1 MSRRTRSAVR
11 HGTPSISRADAARP
25 GPVIAERLQTT
36 DGGSAL
42 PVTHDFAALAFYLR
56 GTARIEQRGLWTVR
70 AGDVLIV
77 PAGEPHRAVAAKGV
91 DAWRAG
97 LCVPCLSSEVANAP
111 LEPFDRVRDGASPV
125 VQIPK
130 ERRAFLGSLFEELA
144 RAGGSPHGVTAV
156 QVSLLTLIIREVK
169 DAAAWSVDAAPERTL
184 VSDILRH
191 IERHCLGP
199 LTLGD
204 IARAMHR
211 SPSYVTTVLTRA
223 TGRSAGAW
231 ILAGRMAEARRRL
244 LHSDERVDV
253 IGERVG
259 YADPTHFIRTFRR
272 VHGSTPAA
280 WRKALQPTSRQLA
293 SES

>member
-1 MSRRTRSAVR
+1 MADRTSRVT
-11 HGTPSISRADAARP
+11 RADAAGP
-25 GPVIAERLQTT
+25 GPVIAERLAAG
-36 DGGSAL
+36 DRAARL

-56 GTARIEQRGLWTVR
+56 GRARIEQRGLWTLQ

-77 PAGEPHRAVAAKGV
+77 PAGEPHRTVEAKGV

-97 LCVPCLSSEVANAP
+97 LCVPCLASEVASAP

-125 VQIPK
+125 VRIPR
-130 ERRAFLGSLFEELA
+130 ERRAFLASLFEELS
-144 RAGGSPHGVTAV
+144 RAAGSTRGVTAV
-156 QVSLLTLIIREVK
+156 QVSLLTLIVREIQ
-169 DAAAWSVDAAPERTL
+169 DAAAWSMDAAPERTL

-204 IARAMHR
+204 IARALHR

-259 YADPTHFIRTFRR
+259 YGDSTHFIRTFRR

-280 WRKALQPTSRQLA
+280 WRRAVHSGVR
-293 SES
+293 S